1 MVFEKQEK
9 QGDKREPKMFRTSW
23 VAVGWPWSWCEQR
36 RALPLGWD
44 GRWQLPVAVGG
55 KSWGRTLLWWKNV
68 LFLEFLTPGCLLK
81 GAPQSK
87 APMPAFQAEAAEV
100 GQLLLLAGSSWKP
113 SVIGGYF

>member
-55 KSWGRTLLWWKNV
+55 KSWGEGPYCDRKM
-68 LFLEFLTPGCLLK
+68 CC
-81 GAPQSK
+81 
-87 APMPAFQAEAAEV
+87 
-100 GQLLLLAGSSWKP
+100 SWN
-113 SVIGGYF
+113 S